1 MSDSLLTVENL
12 TKSFG
17 DKLLFENI
25 SFGINSGQKSAL
37 IARNG
42 YGKSTLLNIIMTA
55 AGQRGYNTLQDSGKI
70 TFRGDIKLACL
81 PQAIV
86 TIDTVG
92 TIVRDYVYNVQ
103 RPETEDEWTFE
114 QRMEEILSRM
124 KVDVLLDRTME
135 TLSGG
140 EQKKVALCRLLM
152 DDCNLLILDEPT
164 NHLDIEMIE
173 WLEEF
178 LSRQRLAILMVT
190 HDRYFLDNVCDNI
203 YELDNAQLYHYRG
216 RYDYY
221 LEKKAEREANE
232 RAEVE
237 KARSLYRTELEWMRR
252 MPQARGTKAQARI
265 DAFYE
270 LEAKAHT
277 RFDDS
282 RPQLTVKTE
291 RIGGKI
297 LELYNVT
304 YTPKPSPTGTQAPRL
319 RNNLSPLPTGVTYT
333 PTGTQAPHLRNS
345 LSPLPTEVTYT
356 PTGTQA
362 PRLRNSLSPQPT
374 GETPLIDDFS
384 YVFKRGEKIGI
395 VGPNGV
401 GKSTFL
407 NIITERLRPT
417 SGRVIVGQTIQF
429 GYYTQA
435 GMTAPADRRVI
446 DLVKDIAE
454 EIELDNG
461 KSMSAHQFLTYF
473 GFDGTTQ
480 YNYFGNLSGGEKRRL
495 YLLQVLMANPNFLI
509 LDEPTNDLDIYT
521 LQILEQF
528 LQSYKGCLIIVSHD
542 RSFMDHIVDHLFI
555 FEGNGKIK
563 DYHSNYTAYRLS
575 RLQDIKTSRQQAN
588 KAMAAARSLE
598 DSKSRSL
605 QKKKATYK
613 EQKEYET
620 LTAEIEAL
628 TTERAKLEALLSN
641 STEFKTPDSELLQAS
656 TRIGEV
662 IALLDEKELR
672 WLELDEI
679 I

>member
-1 MSDSLLTVENL
+1 MADALLTVENL

-17 DKLLFENI
+17 DKLLFEDI
-25 SFGINSGQKSAL
+25 SFGINAGQKSAL

-55 AGQRGYNTLQDSGKI
+55 TGQKGFNTLQDSGKV
-70 TFRGDIKLACL
+70 TFRGDLKLAYL
-81 PQAIV
+81 PQTDASIARSSGM
-86 TIDTVG
+86 TK
-92 TIVRDYVYNVQ
+92 VRDYVYNVQ

-124 KVDVLLDRTME
+124 KVDRLLERPME

-152 DDCNLLILDEPT
+152 DDSNLLILDEPT
-164 NHLDIEMIE
+164 NHLDIDMIE
-173 WLEEF
+173 WLEDF
-178 LSRQRLAILMVT
+178 LSRQRLALLMVT
-190 HDRYFLDNVCDNI
+190 HDRYFLDNVCQDI
-203 YELDNAQLYHYRG
+203 YELDNARLYHYKG
-216 RYDYY
+216 HYDYY

-297 LELYNVT
+297 LELYNISMDLR
-304 YTPKPSPTGTQAPRL
+304 PSHGDL
-319 RNNLSPLPTGVTYT
+319 I
-333 PTGTQAPHLRNS
+333 
-345 LSPLPTEVTYT
+345 
-356 PTGTQA
+356 
-362 PRLRNSLSPQPT
+362 
-374 GETPLIDDFS
+374 IDDYS
-384 YVFKRGEKIGI
+384 YVFKKGEKIGI

-407 NIITERLRPT
+407 NIITERLKPT
-417 SGRVIVGQTIQF
+417 SGRVVVGQTIQF

-435 GMTAPADRRVI
+435 GMSAPEDRRVI

-454 EIELDNG
+454 EIEIEGG
-461 KSMSAHQFLTYF
+461 KSLSAHQFLTYF

-480 YNYFGNLSGGEKRRL
+480 FNYFGNLSGGERRRL

-509 LDEPTNDLDIYT
+509 LDEPTNDLDLYT

-528 LQSYKGCLIIVSHD
+528 LRTYKGCLIIVSHD
-542 RSFMDHIVDHLFI
+542 RSFMDHIVDHLFV

-563 DYHSNYTAYRLS
+563 DYHSNYTQYRLEKLREQKEQKKS
-575 RLQDIKTSRQQAN
+575 AASTKEN
-588 KAMAAARSLE
+588 KAVQKNSPTLP
-598 DSKSRSL
+598 SKR
-605 QKKKATYK
+605 KATYK
-613 EQKEYET
+613 EQKEYEA
-620 LTAEIEAL
+620 LTAEIESL
-628 TTERAKLEALLSN
+628 TNEKAELEQKLSDGSLTDATEITR
-641 STEFKTPDSELLQAS
+641 AS
-656 TRIGEV
+656 TRIGELMT
-662 IALLDEKELR
+662 LLDEKELR
-672 WLELDEI
+672 WLELDELMN
-679 I
+679 

>member
-1 MSDSLLTVENL
+1 MADALLTVENL

-17 DKLLFENI
+17 DKLLFEDI
-25 SFGINSGQKSAL
+25 SFGINAGQKSAL

-55 AGQRGYNTLQDSGKI
+55 AGQRGYNTLQDGGKI
-70 TFRGDIKLACL
+70 TFRSDLKLAYL
-81 PQAIV
+81 PQTPEAYPKQ
-86 TIDTVG
+86 
-92 TIVRDYVYNVQ
+92 IVRDFVYNVQ

-124 KVDVLLDRTME
+124 KVDSLLDRQME
-135 TLSGG
+135 SLSGG
-140 EQKKVALCRLLM
+140 EQKKMALCRLLM

-164 NHLDIEMIE
+164 NHLDIDMIE

-203 YELDNAQLYHYRG
+203 YELDNARLYHYKG

-232 RAEVE
+232 RAEVA

-297 LELYNVT
+297 LELYNICYCVNASMRQCVSADAPAT
-304 YTPKPSPTGTQAPRL
+304 NTITQSH
-319 RNNLSPLPTGVTYT
+319 NN
-333 PTGTQAPHLRNS
+333 AI
-345 LSPLPTEVTYT
+345 
-356 PTGTQA
+356 
-362 PRLRNSLSPQPT
+362 
-374 GETPLIDDFS
+374 IDDYS
-384 YVFKRGEKIGI
+384 YVFKKGEKIGI

-407 NIITERLRPT
+407 NIITEKLKPT
-417 SGRVIVGQTIQF
+417 SGRVVVGQTIQF

-435 GMTAPADRRVI
+435 GMKAPDDRRVI

-528 LQSYKGCLIIVSHD
+528 LQTYKGCLIIVSHD
-542 RSFMDHIVDHLFI
+542 RSFMDHIVDHLLV
-555 FEGNGKIK
+555 FEGNGKIR
-563 DYHSNYTAYRLS
+563 DYHSNYTVYRMQKAAQQRES
-575 RLQDIKTSRQQAN
+575 LQQQRQE
-588 KAMAAARSLE
+588 KPKYER
-598 DSKSRSL
+598 SKSEKR
-605 QKKKATYK
+605 KATYK
-613 EQKEYET
+613 EQKEYEA

-628 TTERAKLEALLSN
+628 TTEKADLERKLSDGSLTSPADI
-641 STEFKTPDSELLQAS
+641 TKAS
-656 TRIGEV
+656 TRIGELMP
-662 IALLDEKELR
+662 LLDEKELR
-672 WLELDEI
+672 WLELEEI
-679 I
+679 ING

>member
-1 MSDSLLTVENL
+1 MADALLTVENL

-17 DKLLFENI
+17 DKLLFEDI
-25 SFGINSGQKSAL
+25 SFGINAGQKSAL

-42 YGKSTLLNIIMTA
+42 YGKSTLLNIIITA
-55 AGQRGYNTLQDSGKI
+55 TGQKGYNTLQDSGKI
-70 TFRGDIKLACL
+70 TFRSDLKLAYL
-81 PQAIV
+81 PQSPEAYPHQV
-86 TIDTVG
+86 
-92 TIVRDYVYNVQ
+92 VRDFVYNVQ
-103 RPETEDEWTFE
+103 RPETEDSWTFE

-124 KVDVLLDRTME
+124 KVDTLLDRPME

-164 NHLDIEMIE
+164 NHLDIDMIE
-173 WLEEF
+173 WLEEI
-178 LSRQRLAILMVT
+178 LSRQRLALLMVT
-190 HDRYFLDNVCDNI
+190 HDRYFLDNVCQDI
-203 YELDNAQLYHYRG
+203 YELDNARLYHYKG
-216 RYDYY
+216 HYDYY

-232 RAEVE
+232 RAEVA

-297 LELYNVT
+297 LELYNIC
-304 YTPKPSPTGTQAPRL
+304 YRDI
-319 RNNLSPLPTGVTYT
+319 
-333 PTGTQAPHLRNS
+333 
-345 LSPLPTEVTYT
+345 
-356 PTGTQA
+356 
-362 PRLRNSLSPQPT
+362 
-374 GETPLIDDFS
+374 IDDYS

-407 NIITERLRPT
+407 NIITERLKPT
-417 SGRVIVGQTIQF
+417 SGRVVVGQTIQF

-435 GMTAPADRRVI
+435 GMSAPPDRRVI

-480 YNYFGNLSGGEKRRL
+480 FNYFGNLSGGEKRRL

-528 LQSYKGCLIIVSHD
+528 LQTYKGCLVIVSHD
-542 RSFMDHIVDHLFI
+542 RSFMDHIVDHLLVY
-555 FEGNGKIK
+555 EGNGKIR
-563 DYHSNYTAYRLS
+563 DYHSNYTQYRLE
-575 RLQDIKTSRQQAN
+575 RQRRERAEMLEQRER
-588 KAMAAARSLE
+588 KAADRQVNTE
-598 DSKSRSL
+598 RPTPTT
-605 QKKKATYK
+605 KKKATYK
-613 EQKEYET
+613 EQKEYEA
-620 LTAEIEAL
+620 LTAEIETL
-628 TTERAKLEALLSN
+628 TAEKATLEQQLSSGTITDPAAITN
-641 STEFKTPDSELLQAS
+641 AS

-662 IALLDEKELR
+662 IALLDEKEMR

-679 I
+679 IN

>member
-1 MSDSLLTVENL
+1 MADALLTIENL

-17 DKLLFENI
+17 DKLLFEDI
-25 SFGINSGQKSAL
+25 SFGINAGQKSAL

-42 YGKSTLLNIIMTA
+42 YGKSTLLNIIITA
-55 AGQRGYNTLQDSGKI
+55 TGQPGYNTLQDSGKI
-70 TFRGDIKLACL
+70 TFRSDLKLAYL
-81 PQAIV
+81 PQSPEAFPKQL
-86 TIDTVG
+86 
-92 TIVRDYVYNVQ
+92 VRDFVYNVQ

-114 QRMEEILSRM
+114 QRMEEIVSRM
-124 KVDVLLDRTME
+124 KVDSLLDRQME

-164 NHLDIEMIE
+164 NHLDIDMIE

-203 YELDNAQLYHYRG
+203 YELDNARLYHYRG

-265 DAFYE
+265 DAFYQ

-297 LELYNVT
+297 LELYNIC
-304 YTPKPSPTGTQAPRL
+304 YRD
-319 RNNLSPLPTGVTYT
+319 
-333 PTGTQAPHLRNS
+333 
-345 LSPLPTEVTYT
+345 
-356 PTGTQA
+356 
-362 PRLRNSLSPQPT
+362 
-374 GETPLIDDFS
+374 LIDDYS

-407 NIITERLRPT
+407 NIITERLKPT
-417 SGRVIVGQTIQF
+417 SGRVVVGQTIQF

-435 GMTAPADRRVI
+435 GMNAPEDRRVI

-461 KSMSAHQFLTYF
+461 KRMTAHQFLTYF

-480 YNYFGNLSGGEKRRL
+480 YNYFGNLSGGERRRL

-542 RSFMDHIVDHLFI
+542 RSFMDHIVDHLLV
-555 FEGNGKIK
+555 FEGKGHIR
-563 DYHSNYTAYRLS
+563 DYHSNYTDYRLE
-575 RLQDIKTSRQQAN
+575 RQRRDREKQLE
-588 KAMAAARSLE
+588 ARE
-598 DSKSRSL
+598 
-605 QKKKATYK
+605 KKASDHAHQCNPQSPNLRTKRKASYK
-613 EQKEYET
+613 EQKEYEALSAEIDS
-620 LTAEIEAL
+620 LTAERADLERQLSDGSLTDADAL
-628 TTERAKLEALLSN
+628 TQT
-641 STEFKTPDSELLQAS
+641 S
-656 TRIGEV
+656 TRIGEI

-672 WLELDEI
+672 WLELDDI
-679 I
+679 VST

>member
-1 MSDSLLTVENL
+1 MADALLTVENL

-17 DKLLFENI
+17 DKLLFEDI
-25 SFGINSGQKSAL
+25 SFGINAGQKSAL

-42 YGKSTLLNIIMTA
+42 YGKSTLLNIIITA
-55 AGQRGYNTLQDSGKI
+55 TGQKGYNTLQDSGKI
-70 TFRGDIKLACL
+70 TFRSDLKLAYL
-81 PQAIV
+81 PQSPEAYPHQV
-86 TIDTVG
+86 
-92 TIVRDYVYNVQ
+92 VRDFVYNVQ
-103 RPETEDEWTFE
+103 RPETEDSWTFE

-124 KVDVLLDRTME
+124 KVDTLLDRPME

-164 NHLDIEMIE
+164 NHLDIDMIE

-178 LSRQRLAILMVT
+178 LSRQRLALLMVT
-190 HDRYFLDNVCDNI
+190 HDRYFLDNVCQDI
-203 YELDNAQLYHYRG
+203 YELDNARLYHYKG
-216 RYDYY
+216 HYDYY

-232 RAEVE
+232 RAEVA

-297 LELYNVT
+297 LELYNIC
-304 YTPKPSPTGTQAPRL
+304 YRDI
-319 RNNLSPLPTGVTYT
+319 
-333 PTGTQAPHLRNS
+333 
-345 LSPLPTEVTYT
+345 
-356 PTGTQA
+356 
-362 PRLRNSLSPQPT
+362 
-374 GETPLIDDFS
+374 IDDYS

-407 NIITERLRPT
+407 NIITERLKPT
-417 SGRVIVGQTIQF
+417 SGRVVVGQTIQF

-435 GMTAPADRRVI
+435 GMSAPPDRRVI

-480 YNYFGNLSGGEKRRL
+480 FNYFGNLSGGEKRRL
-495 YLLQVLMANPNFLI
+495 YLLQVLMSNPNFLI

-528 LQSYKGCLIIVSHD
+528 LQTYKGCLVIVSHD
-542 RSFMDHIVDHLFI
+542 RSFMDHIVDHLLV
-555 FEGNGKIK
+555 FEGNGKIR
-563 DYHSNYTAYRLS
+563 DYHSNYTQYRLE
-575 RLQDIKTSRQQAN
+575 RQRRERAEMLEQRER
-588 KAMAAARSLE
+588 KAADRQVNTE
-598 DSKSRSL
+598 RPTPTT
-605 QKKKATYK
+605 KKKATYK
-613 EQKEYET
+613 EQKEYEA
-620 LTAEIEAL
+620 LTAEIETL
-628 TTERAKLEALLSN
+628 TAEKATLEQQLSSGTLTDPAAITN
-641 STEFKTPDSELLQAS
+641 AS

-662 IALLDEKELR
+662 LALLDEKEMR

-679 I
+679 IN

>member
-1 MSDSLLTVENL
+1 MADALLTVENL

-17 DKLLFENI
+17 DKLLFEDI
-25 SFGINSGQKSAL
+25 SFGINAGQKSAL

-42 YGKSTLLNIIMTA
+42 YGKSTLLNIIITA
-55 AGQRGYNTLQDSGKI
+55 TGQKGYNTLQDSGKI
-70 TFRGDIKLACL
+70 TFRSDLKLAYL
-81 PQAIV
+81 PQSPEAYPHQV
-86 TIDTVG
+86 
-92 TIVRDYVYNVQ
+92 VRDFVYNVQ
-103 RPETEDEWTFE
+103 RPETEDSWTFE

-124 KVDVLLDRTME
+124 KVDTLLDRPME

-164 NHLDIEMIE
+164 NHLDIDMIE

-178 LSRQRLAILMVT
+178 LSRQRLALLMVT
-190 HDRYFLDNVCDNI
+190 HDRYFLDNVCQDI
-203 YELDNAQLYHYRG
+203 YELDNARLYHYKG
-216 RYDYY
+216 HYDYY

-232 RAEVE
+232 RAEVA

-297 LELYNVT
+297 LELYNIC
-304 YTPKPSPTGTQAPRL
+304 YRDI
-319 RNNLSPLPTGVTYT
+319 
-333 PTGTQAPHLRNS
+333 
-345 LSPLPTEVTYT
+345 
-356 PTGTQA
+356 
-362 PRLRNSLSPQPT
+362 
-374 GETPLIDDFS
+374 IDDYS

-407 NIITERLRPT
+407 NIITERLKPT
-417 SGRVIVGQTIQF
+417 SGRVVVGQTIQF

-435 GMTAPADRRVI
+435 GMSAPPDRRVI

-480 YNYFGNLSGGEKRRL
+480 FNYFGNLSGGEKRRL

-509 LDEPTNDLDIYT
+509 LDEPTNDRDIYT

-528 LQSYKGCLIIVSHD
+528 LQTYKGCLVIVSHD
-542 RSFMDHIVDHLFI
+542 RSFMDHIVDHLLV
-555 FEGNGKIK
+555 FEGNGKIR
-563 DYHSNYTAYRLS
+563 DYHSNYTQYRLE
-575 RLQDIKTSRQQAN
+575 RQRRERAEMLEQRER
-588 KAMAAARSLE
+588 KAADRQVNTE
-598 DSKSRSL
+598 RPTPTT
-605 QKKKATYK
+605 KKKATYK
-613 EQKEYET
+613 EQKEYEA
-620 LTAEIEAL
+620 LTAEIETL
-628 TTERAKLEALLSN
+628 TAEKATLEQQLGSGTLTDPAAITN
-641 STEFKTPDSELLQAS
+641 AS

-662 IALLDEKELR
+662 IALLDEKEMR

-679 I
+679 IN

>member
-1 MSDSLLTVENL
+1 MADALLTVENL

-17 DKLLFENI
+17 DKLLFEDI
-25 SFGINSGQKSAL
+25 SFGINAGQKSAL

-70 TFRGDIKLACL
+70 TFRGDLKLAYL
-81 PQAIV
+81 PQ
-86 TIDTVG
+86 G
-92 TIVRDYVYNVQ
+92 GLSPLPPLLKREGGRLVRDIVYNIQ
-103 RPETEDEWTFE
+103 RPETEDPWTFE

-124 KVDVLLDRTME
+124 KVDTLLDRPME

-152 DDCNLLILDEPT
+152 DDSNLLILDEPT
-164 NHLDIEMIE
+164 NHLDIDMIE
-173 WLEEF
+173 WLEDF
-178 LSRQRLAILMVT
+178 LSRQRLALLMVT
-190 HDRYFLDNVCDNI
+190 HDRYFLDNVCQDI
-203 YELDNAQLYHYRG
+203 YELDNARLYHYKG
-216 RYDYY
+216 HYEYY

-297 LELYNVT
+297 LELYNIC
-304 YTPKPSPTGTQAPRL
+304 YSY
-319 RNNLSPLPTGVTYT
+319 GVK
-333 PTGTQAPHLRNS
+333 GS
-345 LSPLPTEVTYT
+345 EKEVKGSERT
-356 PTGTQA
+356 
-362 PRLRNSLSPQPT
+362 NV
-374 GETPLIDDFS
+374 IDDYS
-384 YVFKRGEKIGI
+384 YVFKKGEKIGI

-407 NIITERLRPT
+407 NIMTERLRPT
-417 SGRVIVGQTIQF
+417 SGRVVVGQTIQF

-435 GMTAPADRRVI
+435 GMSAPADRRVI

-454 EIELDNG
+454 EIEIEGG
-461 KSMSAHQFLTYF
+461 KTMSAHQFLTYF

-528 LQSYKGCLIIVSHD
+528 LQTYKGCLVIVSHD
-542 RSFMDHIVDHLFI
+542 RSFMDHIVDHLFV
-555 FEGNGKIK
+555 FEGGGKIR
-563 DYHSNYTAYRLS
+563 DYHSNYTQYRLE
-575 RLQDIKTSRQQAN
+575 R
-588 KAMAAARSLE
+588 
-598 DSKSRSL
+598 
-605 QKKKATYK
+605 QKKERERQLDQREKKAADRATRTADKQPSQSTAKRKATYK
-613 EQKEYET
+613 EQREY
-620 LTAEIEAL
+620 EAL
-628 TTERAKLEALLSN
+628 TVELESLNAEKNDLEHRLADGSLSDPQEL
-641 STEFKTPDSELLQAS
+641 STASRRLGEL
-656 TRIGEV
+656 IP
-662 IALLDEKELR
+662 LLDEKELR
-672 WLELDEI
+672 WLELSEKQ
-679 I
+679 

>member
-1 MSDSLLTVENL
+1 MADALLTIENL

-17 DKLLFENI
+17 DKLLFEDI
-25 SFGINSGQKSAL
+25 SFGINAGQKSAL

-42 YGKSTLLNIIMTA
+42 YGKSTLLNILMTA

-70 TFRGDIKLACL
+70 TFSGDVRLAYL
-81 PQAIV
+81 PQGG
-86 TIDTVG
+86 DTGLSG
-92 TIVRDYVYNVQ
+92 TARVRDYVFNIQ
-103 RPETEDEWTFE
+103 RPETEEPWETE
-114 QRMEEILSRM
+114 QRMAEILSRM
-124 KVDVLLDRTME
+124 KVDTLLERPMN

-173 WLEEF
+173 WLEGF

-203 YELDNAQLYHYRG
+203 YELDNARLYHYRG

-232 RAEVE
+232 RAEVA

-297 LELYNVT
+297 LEIYNISFF
-304 YTPKPSPTGTQAPRL
+304 PQPPLLEGEGGDKS
-319 RNNLSPLPTGVTYT
+319 NHSPLLSGEGSGV
-333 PTGTQAPHLRNS
+333 R
-345 LSPLPTEVTYT
+345 
-356 PTGTQA
+356 
-362 PRLRNSLSPQPT
+362 
-374 GETPLIDDFS
+374 PLIDDYS

-407 NIITERLRPT
+407 NIITEKLKPT
-417 SGRVIVGQTIQF
+417 SGRVVVGQTIQF

-435 GMTAPADRRVI
+435 GMQAPEDRRVI

-454 EIELDNG
+454 EIEIEGG
-461 KSMSAHQFLTYF
+461 KRMTAHQFLTYF

-480 YNYFGNLSGGEKRRL
+480 FNYFGNLSGGERRRL

-509 LDEPTNDLDIYT
+509 LDEPTNDLDLYT

-528 LQSYKGCLIIVSHD
+528 LQGYKGCLIIVSHD
-542 RSFMDHIVDHLFI
+542 RSFMDHIVDHLLV
-555 FEGNGKIK
+555 FEGEGKIR
-563 DYHSNYTAYRLS
+563 DYHSNYTQYRLEREAKEAKLKEES
-575 RLQDIKTSRQQAN
+575 RREKATLAPQQKPSPDLQP
-588 KAMAAARSLE
+588 
-598 DSKSRSL
+598 
-605 QKKKATYK
+605 KKKLTYK
-613 EQKEYET
+613 EQKEYE
-620 LTAEIEAL
+620 AL
-628 TTERAKLEALLSN
+628 TEEIDRLNAERTTLERQLSDGTMTDAGAITETSH
-641 STEFKTPDSELLQAS
+641 
-656 TRIGEV
+656 RIGEI

-672 WLELDEI
+672 WLELDEVASAR
-679 I
+679 

>member
-1 MSDSLLTVENL
+1 MADALLTVENL

-17 DKLLFENI
+17 DKLLFEDI
-25 SFGINSGQKSAL
+25 SFGINAGQKSAL

-55 AGQRGYNTLQDSGKI
+55 AGQHGYNTLQDSGKI
-70 TFRGDIKLACL
+70 TFRGDLKLAYL
-81 PQAIV
+81 PQSPEAYPKQ
-86 TIDTVG
+86 
-92 TIVRDYVYNVQ
+92 IVRDFVYNVS
-103 RPETEDEWTFE
+103 RPETEDPWTFE

-124 KVDVLLDRTME
+124 RVDTLLDRPME

-140 EQKKVALCRLLM
+140 EQKKVALCRLLI

-164 NHLDIEMIE
+164 NHLDIDMIE

-203 YELDNAQLYHYRG
+203 YELDNSRLYHYKG

-277 RFDDS
+277 RFDDT

-297 LELYNVT
+297 LELYNIC
-304 YTPKPSPTGTQAPRL
+304 YH
-319 RNNLSPLPTGVTYT
+319 N
-333 PTGTQAPHLRNS
+333 
-345 LSPLPTEVTYT
+345 
-356 PTGTQA
+356 
-362 PRLRNSLSPQPT
+362 
-374 GETPLIDDFS
+374 LIDDYS

-407 NIITERLRPT
+407 NIITEKLKPT
-417 SGRVIVGQTIQF
+417 SGRVVVGQTIQF

-435 GMTAPADRRVI
+435 GMSAPDDRRVI

-528 LQSYKGCLIIVSHD
+528 LQTYKGCLIIVSHD
-542 RSFMDHIVDHLFI
+542 RSFMDHIVDHLLV
-555 FEGNGKIK
+555 FEGNGKIR
-563 DYHSNYTAYRLS
+563 DYHSNYTRYRLEKEQIEKEKRKEEKEKITDYAHQLRTPNS
-575 RLQDIKTSRQQAN
+575 ELRT
-588 KAMAAARSLE
+588 
-598 DSKSRSL
+598 
-605 QKKKATYK
+605 KKKATYK
-613 EQKEYET
+613 EQKEYEA
-620 LTAEIEAL
+620 LTTEIEAL
-628 TTERAKLEALLSN
+628 TAEKNTLEQQLSDG
-641 STEFKTPDSELLQAS
+641 SLTDPTKITTAS
-656 TRIGEV
+656 TRIGELM
-662 IALLDEKELR
+662 ALLDDKELR
-672 WLELDEI
+672 WLELDELI
-679 I
+679 N

>member
-1 MSDSLLTVENL
+1 MANALMTVENL

-17 DKLLFENI
+17 DKLLFEDI
-25 SFGINSGQKSAL
+25 SFGINTGQKSAL

-42 YGKSTLLNIIMTA
+42 YGKSTLLNILMTA
-55 AGQRGYNTLQDSGKI
+55 AGYNGYNTLQDSGKV
-70 TFRGDIKLACL
+70 TFNGEIKLAYL
-81 PQAIV
+81 PQGG
-86 TIDTVG
+86 THPSHSRQTVRS
-92 TIVRDYVYNVQ
+92 VVYDVK
-103 RPETEDEWTFE
+103 RPETEDEWVFE

-124 KVDVLLDRTME
+124 KVDKMLDRPMD

-140 EQKKVALCRLLM
+140 EQKKVALCRLLL

-190 HDRYFLDNVCDNI
+190 HDRYFLDNVCQDI
-203 YELDNAQLYHYRG
+203 YELDNASLYHYRPSNPG
-216 RYDYY
+216 ISPYNYY

-277 RFDDS
+277 RFDDT

-297 LELYNVT
+297 LELYNVC
-304 YTPKPSPTGTQAPRL
+304 YWLKSNSNLTG
-319 RNNLSPLPTGVTYT
+319 NEEEKVNI
-333 PTGTQAPHLRNS
+333 
-345 LSPLPTEVTYT
+345 
-356 PTGTQA
+356 
-362 PRLRNSLSPQPT
+362 
-374 GETPLIDDFS
+374 IDDFS

-407 NIITERLRPT
+407 NIITEQLRPS
-417 SGRVIVGQTIQF
+417 SGRVVVGQTIQF

-435 GMTAPADRRVI
+435 GMSAPDDRRVI

-454 EIELDNG
+454 EIDLDNG

-528 LQSYKGCLIIVSHD
+528 LQTYKGCLIIVSHD
-542 RSFMDHIVDHLFI
+542 RSFMDHIVDHIFV
-555 FEGNGKIK
+555 FEGEGKIK
-563 DYHSNYTAYRLS
+563 DYHSNYTEYRLTQKANS
-575 RLQDIKTSRQQAN
+575 QRLAAQEKEVV
-588 KAMAAARSLE
+588 KATQTRTVE
-598 DSKSRSL
+598 RPKR
-605 QKKKATYK
+605 ATYK
-613 EQKEYET
+613 EKKEYEALT
-620 LTAEIEAL
+620 EEIDQLTAERANLEEQLSGGLL
-628 TTERAKLEALLSN
+628 TD
-641 STEFKTPDSELLQAS
+641 PDEINKAS
-656 TRIGEV
+656 SRIGELME
-662 IALLDEKELR
+662 LLDEKEMR

-679 I
+679 M

>member
-1 MSDSLLTVENL
+1 MADALLTVENL

-17 DKLLFENI
+17 DKLLFEDI
-25 SFGINSGQKSAL
+25 SFGINAGQKSAL

-55 AGQRGYNTLQDSGKI
+55 AGQHGYNTLQDAGKI
-70 TFRGDIKLACL
+70 TFRGDLKLAYL
-81 PQAIV
+81 PQSPESYPKQ
-86 TIDTVG
+86 
-92 TIVRDYVYNVQ
+92 IVRDFVYSVQ

-124 KVDVLLDRTME
+124 KVDTLLDRPME

-152 DDCNLLILDEPT
+152 DDCNLIILDEPT
-164 NHLDIEMIE
+164 NHLDIDMIE

-203 YELDNAQLYHYRG
+203 YELDNSRLYHYKG

-297 LELYNVT
+297 LELYNICYRMSADT
-304 YTPKPSPTGTQAPRL
+304 NNTQ
-319 RNNLSPLPTGVTYT
+319 TI
-333 PTGTQAPHLRNS
+333 
-345 LSPLPTEVTYT
+345 
-356 PTGTQA
+356 
-362 PRLRNSLSPQPT
+362 
-374 GETPLIDDFS
+374 IDDYS

-407 NIITERLRPT
+407 NIITEKLKPT
-417 SGRVIVGQTIQF
+417 SGRVVVGQTIQF

-528 LQSYKGCLIIVSHD
+528 LQTYKGCLIIVSHD
-542 RSFMDHIVDHLFI
+542 RSFMDHIVDHLLV

-563 DYHSNYTAYRLS
+563 DYHSNYTLYRLQKAQQQ
-575 RLQDIKTSRQQAN
+575 RETNLQQRTEKPKYER
-588 KAMAAARSLE
+588 
-598 DSKSRSL
+598 SKSD
-605 QKKKATYK
+605 KPKATYK
-613 EQKEYET
+613 EKKEYEA
-620 LTAEIEAL
+620 LTAEIESL
-628 TTERAKLEALLSN
+628 
-641 STEFKTPDSELLQAS
+641 STEKATLEQQLSSGTMTNTEEITKAS
-656 TRIGEV
+656 NRIGEV
-662 IALLDEKELR
+662 IAMLDEKELR

-679 I
+679 ING

>member
-1 MSDSLLTVENL
+1 MADALLTVENL

-17 DKLLFENI
+17 DKLLFEDI
-25 SFGINSGQKSAL
+25 SFGINAGQKSAL

-55 AGQRGYNTLQDSGKI
+55 AEGERRASGLAFPSRSSAGGATAAGQRGYNTLQDSGKI
-70 TFRGDIKLACL
+70 TFRGDLKLAYL
-81 PQAIV
+81 PQSPEAYPKQL
-86 TIDTVG
+86 
-92 TIVRDYVYNVQ
+92 VRDFVYNIQ

-124 KVDVLLDRTME
+124 KVDTLLDRPME

-164 NHLDIEMIE
+164 NHLDIDMIE

-203 YELDNAQLYHYRG
+203 YELDNSRLYHYKG

-252 MPQARGTKAQARI
+252 RPQARGTKAQARI

-297 LELYNVT
+297 LELYNVC
-304 YTPKPSPTGTQAPRL
+304 YRD
-319 RNNLSPLPTGVTYT
+319 
-333 PTGTQAPHLRNS
+333 
-345 LSPLPTEVTYT
+345 
-356 PTGTQA
+356 
-362 PRLRNSLSPQPT
+362 
-374 GETPLIDDFS
+374 LIDDYS
-384 YVFKRGEKIGI
+384 YVFKKGEKIGI

-407 NIITERLRPT
+407 NIITEKLKPT
-417 SGRVIVGQTIQF
+417 SGRVVVGQTIQF

-435 GMTAPADRRVI
+435 GMKAPDDRRVI

-528 LQSYKGCLIIVSHD
+528 LQTYKGCLIIVSHD
-542 RSFMDHIVDHLFI
+542 RSFMDHIVDHLLV
-555 FEGNGKIK
+555 FEGNGKIR
-563 DYHSNYTAYRLS
+563 DYHSNYTVYRMQKAQQQREAS
-575 RLQDIKTSRQQAN
+575 QQQRQE
-588 KAMAAARSLE
+588 KPKYER
-598 DSKSRSL
+598 SKSDKR
-605 QKKKATYK
+605 KATYK
-613 EQKEYET
+613 EQKEYEA
-620 LTAEIEAL
+620 LTAEIETL
-628 TTERAKLEALLSN
+628 TNEKADLEAKLSGGTLLDPAEI
-641 STEFKTPDSELLQAS
+641 TKAS

-662 IALLDEKELR
+662 INLLDAKELR

-679 I
+679 ING

>member
-1 MSDSLLTVENL
+1 MADALLTVENL

-17 DKLLFENI
+17 DKLLFEDI
-25 SFGINSGQKSAL
+25 SFGINAGQKSAL

-42 YGKSTLLNIIMTA
+42 YGKSTLLNIIITA
-55 AGQRGYNTLQDSGKI
+55 TGQKGYNTLQDSGKI
-70 TFRGDIKLACL
+70 TFRSDLKLAYL
-81 PQAIV
+81 PQSPEAYPHQV
-86 TIDTVG
+86 
-92 TIVRDYVYNVQ
+92 VRDFVYNVQ
-103 RPETEDEWTFE
+103 RPETEDSWTFE

-124 KVDVLLDRTME
+124 KVDTLLDRPME

-164 NHLDIEMIE
+164 NHLDIDMIE

-178 LSRQRLAILMVT
+178 LSRQRLALLMVT
-190 HDRYFLDNVCDNI
+190 HDRYFLDNVCQDI
-203 YELDNAQLYHYRG
+203 YELDNARLYHYKG
-216 RYDYY
+216 HYDYY

-232 RAEVE
+232 RAEVA

-297 LELYNVT
+297 LELYNIC
-304 YTPKPSPTGTQAPRL
+304 YHDII
-319 RNNLSPLPTGVTYT
+319 NDY
-333 PTGTQAPHLRNS
+333 
-345 LSPLPTEVTYT
+345 
-356 PTGTQA
+356 
-362 PRLRNSLSPQPT
+362 
-374 GETPLIDDFS
+374 S

-407 NIITERLRPT
+407 NIITERLKPT
-417 SGRVIVGQTIQF
+417 SGRVVVGQTIQF

-435 GMTAPADRRVI
+435 GMSAPPDRRVI

-480 YNYFGNLSGGEKRRL
+480 FNYFGNLSGGEKRRL

-528 LQSYKGCLIIVSHD
+528 LQTYKGCLVIVSHD
-542 RSFMDHIVDHLFI
+542 RSFMDHIVDHLLV
-555 FEGNGKIK
+555 FEGNGKIR
-563 DYHSNYTAYRLS
+563 DYHSNYTQYRLE
-575 RLQDIKTSRQQAN
+575 RQRRERAEMLEQRER
-588 KAMAAARSLE
+588 KAADRQVNTE
-598 DSKSRSL
+598 RPTPTT
-605 QKKKATYK
+605 KKKATYK
-613 EQKEYET
+613 EQKEYEA
-620 LTAEIEAL
+620 LTAEIETL
-628 TTERAKLEALLSN
+628 TAEKATLEQQLGSGTLTDPAAITN
-641 STEFKTPDSELLQAS
+641 AS

-662 IALLDEKELR
+662 IALLDEKEMR

-679 I
+679 IN

>member
-1 MSDSLLTVENL
+1 MADALLTVENL

-17 DKLLFENI
+17 DKLLFDDI
-25 SFGINSGQKSAL
+25 SFGINAGQKSAL

-55 AGQRGYNTLQDSGKI
+55 AGQHGYNTLQDSGKI
-70 TFRGDIKLACL
+70 TFRGDIKLAYL
-81 PQAIV
+81 PQSPEAYPKQ
-86 TIDTVG
+86 
-92 TIVRDYVYNVQ
+92 IVRDFVYNIQ
-103 RPETEDEWTFE
+103 RPETEDPWTFE
-114 QRMEEILSRM
+114 QHMEEILSRM
-124 KVDVLLDRTME
+124 RVDSLLDRPME

-164 NHLDIEMIE
+164 NHLDIDMIE
-173 WLEEF
+173 WLEDF

-203 YELDNAQLYHYRG
+203 FELDNSRLYHYRG

-277 RFDDS
+277 RFDDT

-297 LELYNVT
+297 LELYNIR
-304 YTPKPSPTGTQAPRL
+304 YH
-319 RNNLSPLPTGVTYT
+319 N
-333 PTGTQAPHLRNS
+333 
-345 LSPLPTEVTYT
+345 
-356 PTGTQA
+356 
-362 PRLRNSLSPQPT
+362 
-374 GETPLIDDFS
+374 LIDDYS

-407 NIITERLRPT
+407 NIITERLKPT
-417 SGRVIVGQTIQF
+417 SGRVVVGQTIQF

-435 GMTAPADRRVI
+435 GMSAPADRRVI

-528 LQSYKGCLIIVSHD
+528 LQTYKGCLIIVSHD
-542 RSFMDHIVDHLFI
+542 RSFMDHIVDHLLV
-555 FEGNGKIK
+555 FEGNGKIR
-563 DYHSNYTAYRLS
+563 DYHSNYTVYRMQKAQQQRES
-575 RLQDIKTSRQQAN
+575 TLQQRTEKPKYER
-588 KAMAAARSLE
+588 
-598 DSKSRSL
+598 SKSDKR
-605 QKKKATYK
+605 KATYK
-613 EQKEYET
+613 EQKEYEA
-620 LTAEIEAL
+620 LTAEIDTL
-628 TTERAKLEALLSN
+628 TTEKASLEQQLSGG
-641 STEFKTPDSELLQAS
+641 TITDAAEITKAS

-662 IALLDEKELR
+662 IALLDEKEMR

-679 I
+679 ING

>member
-1 MSDSLLTVENL
+1 MADALLTVEHL

-17 DKLLFENI
+17 DKLLFEDI
-25 SFGINSGQKSAL
+25 SFGINAGQKSAL

-42 YGKSTLLNIIMTA
+42 YSKSTLLNIIMTA
-55 AGQRGYNTLQDSGKI
+55 YGHRGYNTLHDSGAI
-70 TFRGDIKLACL
+70 TFRSDLRLAYL
-81 PQAIV
+81 PQSPEAYPKQL
-86 TIDTVG
+86 
-92 TIVRDYVYNVQ
+92 VRDFVYNIQ
-103 RPETEDEWTFE
+103 HPETEDPWTFE
-114 QRMEEILSRM
+114 QRIEEILSRM
-124 KVDVLLDRTME
+124 RVDTLLDRPME

-140 EQKKVALCRLLM
+140 EQKKAALCRLLM

-164 NHLDIEMIE
+164 NHLDIDMIE

-203 YELDNAQLYHYRG
+203 YELDNSRLYHYQG

-221 LEKKAEREANE
+221 LQKKAEREAIE
-232 RAEVE
+232 RAEVA

-282 RPQLTVKTE
+282 SPQLTVKTE

-297 LELYNVT
+297 LELYNIS
-304 YTPKPSPTGTQAPRL
+304 Y
-319 RNNLSPLPTGVTYT
+319 RN
-333 PTGTQAPHLRNS
+333 
-345 LSPLPTEVTYT
+345 
-356 PTGTQA
+356 
-362 PRLRNSLSPQPT
+362 
-374 GETPLIDDFS
+374 LIHDYS

-395 VGPNGV
+395 VGPNGI

-407 NIITERLRPT
+407 NIITERLKPT
-417 SGRVIVGQTIQF
+417 SGRVVVGQTIQF

-435 GMTAPADRRVI
+435 GMNAPDDRRVI

-454 EIELDNG
+454 EIEIEGG
-461 KSMSAHQFLTYF
+461 KTMSAHQFLTYF

-528 LQSYKGCLIIVSHD
+528 LQTYKGCLIIVSHD
-542 RSFMDHIVDHLFI
+542 RSFMDHIVDHLLV
-555 FEGNGKIK
+555 FEGNGKIR
-563 DYHSNYTAYRLS
+563 DYHSNYTLYRLQ
-575 RLQDIKTSRQQAN
+575 RAAQQRQNTLQQRSEKPKYERN
-588 KAMAAARSLE
+588 KSDKR
-598 DSKSRSL
+598 
-605 QKKKATYK
+605 KASYK
-613 EQKEYET
+613 EQKEYEALSAEIET
-620 LTAEIEAL
+620 LTAEKTTLEQQLSSGTL
-628 TTERAKLEALLSN
+628 TDPAAITK
-641 STEFKTPDSELLQAS
+641 AS
-656 TRIGEV
+656 TRIGEL
-662 IALLDEKELR
+662 IAILDEKELR

-679 I
+679 IN